1 MAKEIESKV
10 YEVLGVSQD
19 LVEPIEGDPEAAEA
33 LVGAA

>member
-1 MAKEIESKV
+1 MAKEIEGKI

-19 LVEPIEGDPEAAEA
+19 LVEPIEGDPAAAAA